1 MSESYRQLVRVVA
14 VFMIA
19 LAAAGCATTQPSAQM
34 PRNVIVMYADGA
46 AATQFEFGRY
56 SSEAL
61 RNQPTPS
68 PTRC

>member
-1 MSESYRQLVRVVA
+1 MRH
-14 VFMIA
+14 
-19 LAAAGCATTQPSAQM
+19 TQPSAQM

-46 AATQFEFGRY
+46 AATQFELGRY